1 MAKPSVVT
9 RERFASGLTYQDYMA
24 QVKVN
29 KENFLN
35 FYTSAQLSAEEASFF
50 VQASHTRE
58 GIGKILVLGE
68 DWCPDVTRGLPVAV
82 RIAEAAGIELRMFP
96 RDTNMDI
103 MNEFLNRGEFASIP
117 VIVFYTNDLN
127 EICHWIER
135 PEVANRDMTQIRE
148 QIQKDMPTASE
159 QEIRNALRLRMVG
172 KYPEWQK
179 ESVREMRQMLAA
191 KLKIK

>member
-1 MAKPSVVT
+1 MVKPSVVT
-9 RERFASGLTYQDYMA
+9 KERFASGFTYQDYMA

-29 KENFLN
+29 KESFLN
-35 FYTSAQLSAEEASFF
+35 FYTSAQLSAEDTNFF
-50 VQASHTRE
+50 VQAARARE

-82 RIAEAAGIELRMFP
+82 RIAEAAGIELRIFP

-117 VIVFYTNDLN
+117 VIVFYTNDLK

-135 PEVANRDMTQIRE
+135 PEVANRDMAQIRE

-159 QEIRNALRLRMVG
+159 QELRSALRLRMMG

-179 ESVREMRQMLAA
+179 ESVREMRQMLAV

>member
-1 MAKPSVVT
+1 MVKPSVVT
-9 RERFASGLTYQDYMA
+9 IERFASGFTYQDYMA

-29 KENFLN
+29 KESFLN
-35 FYTSAQLSAEEASFF
+35 FYTSAQLSTEDANFF
-50 VQASHTRE
+50 VQAAHVRE
-58 GIGKILVLGE
+58 GLGKILVLGE
-68 DWCPDVTRGLPVAV
+68 DWCPDVTRGLPVAE
-82 RIAEAAGIELRMFP
+82 RIAEVTSVELRMFP
-96 RDTNMDI
+96 RDANMDI

-117 VIVFYTNDLN
+117 VIVFYTDDLK

-135 PEVANRDMTQIRE
+135 PEVANRDMAQIRE

-159 QEIRNALRLRMVG
+159 QELRSALRLRMMG

>member
-1 MAKPSVVT
+1 MSKTSVVT
-9 RERFASGLTYQDYMA
+9 KERFISGLSYQNYMA
-24 QVKVN
+24 QIKVN

-35 FYTSAQLSAEEASFF
+35 FYTSAQLSPEESDFF
-50 VQASHTRE
+50 KQAAQIR
-58 GIGKILVLGE
+58 GGLGKILVIGE
-68 DWCPDVTRGLPVAV
+68 DWCPDVTRGLPIAV
-82 RIAEAAGIELRMFP
+82 RIAEAAGVEVRIFP

-117 VIVFYTNDLN
+117 VIVFYTNDLT

-135 PEVANRDMTQIRE
+135 PEIANRDMSQIRD
-148 QIQKDMPTASE
+148 QIQKEMPNASE
-159 QEIRNALRLRMVG
+159 QEFRNALRLGMTG

-179 ESVREMRQMLAA
+179 ESVREMRKMLSD

>member
-1 MAKPSVVT
+1 MVKPSVVT
-9 RERFASGLTYQDYMA
+9 KERFASGFTYQDYMG

-35 FYTSAQLSAEEASFF
+35 FYTSAQLSAEDADFF
-50 VQASHTRE
+50 VQASHARE
-58 GIGKILVLGE
+58 GMRKILVLGE

-82 RIAEAAGIELRMFP
+82 RIAEAAGSELRIFP
-96 RDTNMDI
+96 RDTNTDI

-117 VIVFYTNDLN
+117 VIVFYTDDLK

-159 QEIRNALRLRMVG
+159 QELRSALRLRMMN

-179 ESVREMRQMLAA
+179 ESVREMRQILAA
-191 KLKIK
+191 KLKLK